1 MVVLLDFICA
11 AENGIYAKIPI
22 PYSSSQH
29 SSRCSSS
36 RRVERV
42 ARFGQFNTLLVGQ
55 EGSMELKWTSIIISA
70 TSSSARHPQHP
81 SVFFQFLWPLLG
93 KIAILQKI
101 LHLLFSHDMFRQL
114 VSCSRGGLFKT
125 EETFLQTKTV
135 EIFWPQKVKVGVKR
149 FDKNMVLKNWTPMG
163 FLLHGAVRPS
173 LSPSY

>member
-1 MVVLLDFICA
+1 MHCRSFWGD
-11 AENGIYAKIPI
+11 G
-22 PYSSSQH
+22 
-29 SSRCSSS
+29 
-36 RRVERV
+36 
-42 ARFGQFNTLLVGQ
+42 
-55 EGSMELKWTSIIISA
+55 LK
-70 TSSSARHPQHP
+70 SARKCFFYNFLYDPPSHPSITTIWKSRICLKNP

-173 LSPSY
+173 LSPSWSYPSSMVSLPVLPQWQNMDFTYRRKRAISLALSW